1 MSGLDDT
8 DTWKPRAIHMEEGG
22 AKQTM
27 AVRGGLS
34 GEADRPSIRTAESPW
49 HLLLAFGAVV
59 LAAVAHSSY
68 DAHAGGPWSST
79 ILPSGIMV
87 LQMVVLTLGHR
98 WLQKRNAGRVVM
110 LVAGVLVSSFFGT
123 LVFQLHTDPV
133 LKLAKVLSHGISV
146 GLTLG
151 GFWALVILLPAI
163 VRDANLRSLA
173 ADGVRREAELA
184 QLRSSLQPH
193 FLLNTLHTVAA
204 LTVDEPL
211 VARRLLSALGD
222 LLRDALESAP
232 EVRPLEA
239 DINWLRRYADIL
251 EVRHR
256 GSLRFEWDIA
266 PETTAALLPKL
277 LLQPLIENAVKHGVL
292 CRRDGGVVILRT
304 RFVDRSLQLVVEDN
318 GPGIPPGTKEGLG
331 LRMVRERIG
340 IAHPGASL
348 RLESSP
354 EGTCAT
360 IVIPRPQEAG

>member
-1 MSGLDDT
+1 MLQT
-8 DTWKPRAIHMEEGG
+8 RASDR
-22 AKQTM
+22 A
-27 AVRGGLS
+27 RRLS
-34 GEADRPSIRTAESPW
+34 PNSESSW
-49 HLLLAFGAVV
+49 HLALAFGAITF
-59 LAAVAHSSY
+59 AAAAHSLRDTY
-68 DAHAGGPWSST
+68 EGTPWRHT
-79 ILPSGIMV
+79 VAPSAVMV
-87 LQMVVLTLGHR
+87 LQAATLTLGYR
-98 WLQKRNAGRVVM
+98 WLRNRHAERTVM
-110 LVAGVLVSSFFGT
+110 LVAGALVSAFFGALAT
-123 LVFQLHTDPV
+123 WLHADRAMNNPRA
-133 LKLAKVLSHGISV
+133 LLLAISIGLGV
-146 GLTLG
+146 GGL
-151 GFWALVILLPAI
+151 WAIAFLLPAVI
-163 VRDANLRSLA
+163 RNANLRSLA

-184 QLRSSLQPH
+184 QLRSSLEPH
-193 FLLNTLHTVAA
+193 FLLNTLHTIAA

-211 VARRLLSALGD
+211 VARRLLAALGD
-222 LLRDALESAP
+222 LLRDALESSP
-232 EVRPLEA
+232 EIRPLAA
-239 DINWLRRYADIL
+239 DLHWLQRYAEIL

-256 GSLRFEWDIA
+256 GSLRFEWDVA
-266 PETTAALLPKL
+266 PETTAVALPKL

>member
-1 MSGLDDT
+1 V
-8 DTWKPRAIHMEEGG
+8 EESE
-22 AKQTM
+22 ATRTM

-34 GEADRPSIRTAESPW
+34 GDAYRPSIRTAESPW
-49 HLLLAFGAVV
+49 HLLLAFGAVA

-68 DAHAGGPWSST
+68 DAHEGGSWSST
-79 ILPSGIMV
+79 ILPSAIMV

-110 LVAGVLVSSFFGT
+110 LVAGVLVSIFFGT
-123 LVFQLHTDPV
+123 LVFQLHTDPA
-133 LKLAKVLSHGISV
+133 LKLAKVVSHGISV

-193 FLLNTLHTVAA
+193 FLLNTLHTIAA

-222 LLRDALESAP
+222 LLRDALESVP

-239 DINWLRRYADIL
+239 DIIWLGRYADIL

-256 GSLRFEWDIA
+256 GSLRFEWDVA

-277 LLQPLIENAVKHGVL
+277 LLQPLIENAVKHGAL
-292 CRRDGGVVILRT
+292 RRAEGGVVVLRARLT
-304 RFVDRSLQLVVEDN
+304 GKTLQLVVEDN
-318 GPGIPPGTKEGLG
+318 GPGIAPGTKDGLG
-331 LRMVRERIG
+331 LRILGERIRL
-340 IAHPGASL
+340 AHPRASL
-348 RLESSP
+348 DIQSSSEGTRATIDIPRSP
-354 EGTCAT
+354 E
-360 IVIPRPQEAG
+360 PRS